1 MYVSKGA
8 TGQFGFPIYH
18 PVIAPY
24 AAIEVLSGTLGGMS
38 GGAVINDDGHV
49 VGIISRGW
57 DTEDQQGPSL
67 AAWWLPA
74 IMWRPELSWPNGFY
88 EEGTPL
94 FELPA
99 VNIVGR
105 DNLQITADGNV
116 NLKRPKE

>member
-1 MYVSKGA
+1 
-8 TGQFGFPIYH
+8 
-18 PVIAPY
+18 
-24 AAIEVLSGTLGGMS
+24 MS

-105 DNLQITADGNV
+105 DTFKSRRTGMSTSNVRRNSSRREVAGCSLHADTAYSVKNFKPRHRI
-116 NLKRPKE
+116 L